1 MKNSIH
7 RILFATDYSS
17 GCLQAFRNSLE
28 WAQAC
33 QAELEIVHVMGVL
46 PGKETNSSVAN
57 RYIAEQ
63 GKLSQS
69 KIEKMVAQAKERIPS
84 VQSHLL
90 EGMPAEQIIKFAV
103 DSHADLL
110 ITGTDGWT
118 GVNRL
123 LKGSVAERVVCQ
135 APCPVLTI
143 RSQEE
148 MNIESAKASEMATP
162 SVPKHILVPVDFSD
176 CSLDAFE
183 YATQIA
189 KWFDASVTLLHAL
202 EPLSYSLDF
211 NLTHPIEAKQ
221 LRQSIETRFSELADI
236 LKKDGLSADYQVGDK
251 PAVDTIL
258 RTSTDTQADLLVL
271 GTHGRRGLSRILM
284 GSVTASV
291 LRRSSCPVL
300 TVKSPKFK
308 HQEFK
313 GECTAT
319 SESSSQIPRTTPKV

>member
-1 MKNSIH
+1 MIKRIN
-7 RILFATDYSS
+7 RILFATDYSA
-17 GCLQAFRNSLE
+17 GCLQAFRHSLE
-28 WAQAC
+28 WAQAS

-63 GKLSQS
+63 GKQSQS
-69 KIEKMVAQAKERIPS
+69 KIEKLVSHAKERIPS
-84 VQSHLL
+84 VHSHLL
-90 EGMPAEQIIKFAV
+90 EGMPAEQITKFAV

-123 LKGSVAERVVCQ
+123 LMGSVAERVVCQ

-143 RSQEE
+143 RTREE
-148 MNIESAKASEMATP
+148 VNAELVRAPEGATP
-162 SVPKHILVPVDFSD
+162 SVPKRILIPLDFSD
-176 CSLDAFE
+176 CSLAAFE

-211 NLTHPIEAKQ
+211 NLTHPVEIKQ
-221 LRQSIETRFSELADI
+221 LRQSIESRLSELADT
-236 LKKDGLSADYQVGDK
+236 LKKEGLSADYQLGDK
-251 PAVDTIL
+251 PSVDTIL
-258 RTSTDTQADLLVL
+258 RTSTDTQADLVVL
-271 GTHGRRGLSRILM
+271 GTHGRRGLSRVLM
-284 GSVTASV
+284 GSVTASI

-319 SESSSQIPRTTPKV
+319 SESSSQIP

>member
-1 MKNSIH
+1 MKSSIR

-17 GCLQAFRNSLE
+17 GCLQAYRHSLE
-28 WAQAC
+28 WAQGC
-33 QAELEIVHVMGVL
+33 QAELDIVHVMGVL
-46 PGKETNSSVAN
+46 PGKETNSAVAN

-63 GKLSQS
+63 GKQSQS
-69 KIEKMVAQAKERIPS
+69 KIEKLVSQAKERIPS

-90 EGMPAEQIIKFAV
+90 EGMPAEQIITFAV

-110 ITGTDGWT
+110 ITGTEGWT

-123 LKGSVAERVVCQ
+123 LMGSVADRVVCQ

-143 RSQEE
+143 RSKEE
-148 MNIESAKASEMATP
+148 VNAEAVQTRDAITP
-162 SVPKHILVPVDFSD
+162 SVPKHILVPLDFSD
-176 CSLDAFE
+176 CSLAAFE
-183 YATQIA
+183 YAAQIA

-211 NLTHPIEAKQ
+211 NLTHPVEMKQ
-221 LRQSIETRFSELADI
+221 FRQSVETRLSELAGI
-236 LKKDGLSADYQVGDK
+236 LKKDGLSASYKVGEK

-258 RTSTDTQADLLVL
+258 KSSADTHADLLVL
-271 GTHGRRGLSRILM
+271 GTHGRRGLSRVLM
-284 GSVTASV
+284 GSVTATV
-291 LRRSSCPVL
+291 LRQSSCPVL

-313 GECTAT
+313 GACTA
-319 SESSSQIPRTTPKV
+319 SNKSSSQIP